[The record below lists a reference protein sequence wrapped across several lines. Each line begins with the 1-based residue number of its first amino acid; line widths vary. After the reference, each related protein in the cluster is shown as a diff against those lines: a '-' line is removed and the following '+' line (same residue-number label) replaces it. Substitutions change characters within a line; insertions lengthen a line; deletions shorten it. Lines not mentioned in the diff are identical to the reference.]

1 VTTTTNNSAPTLAE
15 AEAALVALHDRLL
28 TGDPA
33 VTAHDYAEAR
43 AAVEFASARQEVA
56 RRAEAQ
62 RAAEERQQRVDDATA
77 RLAAL
82 DTAAHDA
89 ARDQL
94 RAALDNL
101 AVAVLSRSAELGEIV
116 GAAGV
121 SYGPGGRVTLGGVT
135 RDQLPYQRIIRDV
148 AEDAVRAHFGPR
160 QWFDLNSPPD

>member
-1 VTTTTNNSAPTLAE
+1 MTTTNHTAPTVAE
-15 AEAALVALHDRLL
+15 AEAAFAALHERLMA
-28 TGDPA
+28 GDPA
-33 VTAHDYAEAR
+33 VNQRAYSEAR
-43 AAVEFASARQEVA
+43 TAVEFASARQEAA

-77 RLAAL
+77 RLADL
-82 DTAAHDA
+82 DTAEHDA

-101 AVAVLSRSAELGEIV
+101 AKSVLSRSAELGEIV

-148 AEDAVRAHFGPR
+148 AEETVRQHFGPR
-160 QWFDLNSPPD
+160 QPFDLNFPRD